1 MPLYIKPPIKN
12 QAELLHAM
20 EQLKGQVANQ
30 EKELANLAG
39 KLPGQLFKQA
49 SGAIVP
55 AILNTAT
62 LSGAWNILKLVPVAQ
77 SIFSLLKKKKD

>member
-1 MPLYIKPPIKN
+1 MPRYTPHPIKN
-12 QAELLHAM
+12 HADLLHAM
-20 EQLKGQVANQ
+20 DQLKGQVAEQ
-30 EKELANLAG
+30 EKELAAMAG
-39 KLPGQLFKQA
+39 KVPGQLFKQA

-77 SIFSLLKKKKD
+77 SLFSLFKKKKD

>member
-1 MPLYIKPPIKN
+1 MPRYIQPPIKN
-12 QAELLHAM
+12 QADLLYAM
-20 EQLKGQVANQ
+20 EQLKGHVADQ

-39 KLPGQLFKQA
+39 KVPGQLFKQA

-77 SIFSLLKKKKD
+77 SIFSLFKKKKD

>member
-1 MPLYIKPPIKN
+1 MPIYTPQPINN
-12 QAELLHAM
+12 QEDLLKAI
-20 EQLKGQVANQ
+20 EQLKGTVANQ
-30 EKELANLAG
+30 EKELSSLAE
-39 KLPGQLFKQA
+39 KVPGQLFKKA

-77 SIFSLLKKKKD
+77 SLFSLFKKKKD

>member
-1 MPLYIKPPIKN
+1 MPRYSPHPIKTH
-12 QAELLHAM
+12 ADLVTAM
-20 EQLKGQVANQ
+20 EQLKMQVANQ
-30 EKELANLAG
+30 EKELANIAG

-49 SGAIVP
+49 SSAIVP

-77 SIFSLLKKKKD
+77 SLFSLFKKKKD

>member
-1 MPLYIKPPIKN
+1 MPRFTPNPIQN
-12 QAELLHAM
+12 QADLILAM
-20 EQLKGQVANQ
+20 EQLKTQVNNQ
-30 EKELANLAG
+30 EKELANLAA
-39 KLPGQLFKQA
+39 KLPRQLFKQA

-77 SIFSLLKKKKD
+77 SLFSLFKKKKA